1 MNTKSTQDIS
11 RIQFMALSKVKVA
24 LMFAAFLAVGALG
37 LMRSVLLAVG
47 VPLVLLLYLLRMV
60 KMNQKMRVS
69 LMY

>member
-47 VPLVLLLYLLRMV
+47 VPLVLFLYLLRMV

>member
-24 LMFAAFLAVGALG
+24 LMLAAFLAVGALG

>member
-1 MNTKSTQDIS
+1 
-11 RIQFMALSKVKVA
+11 MALSKVKVA
-24 LMFAAFLAVGALG
+24 LMLAAFLAVGALG